1 MLDQRSS
8 EVPPTTVLRHGS
20 NVIIRRLFEED
31 GAALLAFGAGLPEDD
46 RLYLEDDLQSQE
58 IITRL
63 VNAHAAE
70 NWRQI
75 VALDGEQ
82 IVGYGAVRRLPG
94 WSSHVADIQLIISA
108 NFRGE
113 GLGTVMAQAIFDA
126 ARELGVAKVIVEMVE
141 EQSFGRAIFERLG
154 FRAEGMLSQHVRDRD
169 GQQHNLLVLAYHVS

>member
-1 MLDQRSS
+1 MFDQRS
-8 EVPPTTVLRHGS
+8 EVSPKTMLRDGS
-20 NVIIRRLFEED
+20 DVIIRRLFED
-31 GAALLAFGAGLPEDD
+31 DRAALLAFGASLPEDD

-75 VALDGEQ
+75 LALEGERV
-82 IVGYGAVRRLPG
+82 VGYGAVRRLPG

-108 NFRGE
+108 DFRRE
-113 GLGTVMAQAIFDA
+113 GLGTIMAQAIFDA
-126 ARELGVAKVIVEMVE
+126 ARELGAAKVIVEMVE

-154 FRAEGMLSQHVRDRD
+154 FRVEGMLSQHVRDRD
-169 GQQHNLLVLAYHVS
+169 GQQHNLMVLAYHVS

>member
-1 MLDQRSS
+1 MVEREGEPLAA
-8 EVPPTTVLRHGS
+8 TVLGDDRAV
-20 NVIIRRLFEED
+20 VIRPLGED
-31 GAALLAFGAGLPEDD
+31 DHAALLAFGAGLPEDD

-75 VALDGEQ
+75 VALEGEQ

-94 WSSHVADIQLIISA
+94 WSSHVADIQLITSA
-108 NFRGE
+108 DVRRG
-113 GLGTVMAQAIFDA
+113 GLGTIMAQAIFDA

-154 FRAEGMLSQHVRDRD
+154 FRVEGVLSQHVRDRD
-169 GQQHNLLVLAYHVS
+169 GQEHNLLVLAYHVS

>member
-1 MLDQRSS
+1 MLDQRSK
-8 EVPPTTVLRHGS
+8 VPPTIVLRHGS
-20 NVIIRRLFEED
+20 DVIIRRLLEED
-31 GAALLAFGAGLPEDD
+31 RVALLAFGAGLPEDD

-75 VALDGEQ
+75 VALEGER
-82 IVGYGAVRRLPG
+82 IVGYGAVRQLSG

-108 NFRGE
+108 DLRRE
-113 GLGTVMAQAIFDA
+113 GLGTIMAQAIFDV
-126 ARELGVAKVIVEMVE
+126 ARELGVAKVIVEMLE

-154 FRAEGMLSQHVRDRD
+154 FRVEGTLSQHVRDRD

>member
-1 MLDQRSS
+1 MIDQRNQAISA
-8 EVPPTTVLRHGS
+8 TVLRDGS
-20 NVIIRRLFEED
+20 DVIIRRLLEED
-31 GAALLAFGAGLPEDD
+31 RAALLAFGANLPEDD

-75 VALDGEQ
+75 VALDGER
-82 IVGYGAVRRLPG
+82 IAGYGAVRRLPG

-108 NFRGE
+108 DVRRE
-113 GLGTVMAQAIFDA
+113 GLGTIMAQALFDV
-126 ARELGVAKVIVEMVE
+126 ARELRVAKVIVEMVE

-154 FRAEGMLSQHVRDRD
+154 FRVEGMLSQHVRDRY
-169 GQQHNLLVLAYHVS
+169 GAEHNLLVLAYHIS

>member
-1 MLDQRSS
+1 MLEQRSQ
-8 EVPPTTVLRHGS
+8 VPPKTVLWHGS
-20 NVIIRRLFEED
+20 DVIIRRLFEED
-31 GAALLAFGAGLPEDD
+31 CPALLAFGAELPEDD

-75 VALDGEQ
+75 VALAGER

-94 WSSHVADIQLIISA
+94 WSGHVADIQLIISA
-108 NFRGE
+108 ELRRA
-113 GLGTVMAQAIFDA
+113 GLGTIMAQAIFDA

-154 FRAEGMLSQHVRDRD
+154 FRVEGMLSQHVRDRD

>member
-1 MLDQRSS
+1 MLDQRSQAH
-8 EVPPTTVLRHGS
+8 PKTVLRDGS
-20 NVIIRRLFEED
+20 DVIIRRLFEED
-31 GAALLAFGAGLPEDD
+31 RAALLAFGAGLPEDD
-46 RLYLEDDLQSQE
+46 RLYLEDDFESQE

-63 VNAHAAE
+63 VNAAE

-75 VALDGEQ
+75 VALKGEQ

-108 NFRGE
+108 DLRRA

-126 ARELGVAKVIVEMVE
+126 ARELGVAKVIVEIVE
-141 EQSFGRAIFERLG
+141 EQAFGRAICERLG
-154 FRAEGMLSQHVRDRD
+154 FRVEGMLSQHVRDRD

>member
-1 MLDQRSS
+1 MLDQRS
-8 EVPPTTVLRHGS
+8 EVPPKTVLRHGS
-20 NVIIRRLFEED
+20 DVIIRRLFEED
-31 GAALLAFGAGLPEDD
+31 RAALLAFGAGLPEDD

-63 VNAHAAE
+63 VNAAGAE

-75 VALDGEQ
+75 VALQGER

-108 NFRGE
+108 DLRRE
-113 GLGTVMAQAIFDA
+113 GLGSIMAQAIFDA

-154 FRAEGMLSQHVRDRD
+154 FRVEGMLSQHVRDRD
-169 GQQHNLLVLAYHVS
+169 GAEHNLLVLAYHVS